1 MLSTE
6 RTKTNSNMI
15 ITISTS
21 SNHQLSSSLAET
33 IANNDDL
40 LTELFL
46 CMPIKSLLIFKSV
59 SKQWLSLITNPCF
72 SYRRTPIPKSIVGLF
87 VYNHLR
93 SQQYDFINLTS
104 SDLSDPPFQPLTF
117 LNNSILQSCH
127 GLMLLCSDNYCQ
139 LPINEVFN
147 AIYGVN
153 LAYDPSKSPHYKV
166 IFVWSYE
173 NSEEGDF
180 LIEIYSSKTGSW
192 RKSISLH
199 IMKLILDLGSLYFDV
214 DEEKVHDLPMSDTID
229 VHYRRRFRY
238 FGESRDHLHLIE
250 IYGPCTALFY
260 VYEMERHYSRW
271 MVKYRVDLLAVAV
284 AFPEMVRSHPLDI
297 RKYGFLIHPVVREE
311 EDEDSYFL
319 VHIPNK
325 PMRYNFKDKSFE
337 KVHEFAPS
345 NASKSLNVMIR
356 IKPVK
361 SEISRI
367 TNFNILMTRREMAD
381 HIESIIIK
389 VIDDIFEN
397 LLKTWWVTRIS
408 RSGEEGNCVWRT
420 VAWRRGQK
428 NRRGEQRLGGKR
440 SAPSAAVNGEER
452 DEIDGKWESGF
463 VNDDVGPKIS
473 LGRTQS
479 DRIWASTGLRP
490 K

>member
-139 LPINEVFN
+139 LPT
-147 AIYGVN
+147 
-153 LAYDPSKSPHYKV
+153 HYETN
-166 IFVWSYE
+166 FGLGMFW
-173 NSEEGDF
+173 N
-180 LIEIYSSKTGSW
+180 GSLHW
-192 RKSISLH
+192 ISLWE
-199 IMKLILDLGSLYFDV
+199 GSLYFDV

-297 RKYGFLIHPVVREE
+297 RKYGFLILPVVREE

-337 KVHEFAPS
+337 KVHEFAPVGIKIEVES
-345 NASKSLNVMIR
+345 TLEYRWSHAFQYTESLAYV
-356 IKPVK
+356 
-361 SEISRI
+361 
-367 TNFNILMTRREMAD
+367 
-381 HIESIIIK
+381 
-389 VIDDIFEN
+389 
-397 LLKTWWVTRIS
+397 
-408 RSGEEGNCVWRT
+408 
-420 VAWRRGQK
+420 
-428 NRRGEQRLGGKR
+428 
-440 SAPSAAVNGEER
+440 
-452 DEIDGKWESGF
+452 
-463 VNDDVGPKIS
+463 
-473 LGRTQS
+473 
-479 DRIWASTGLRP
+479 
-490 K
+490 